1 MLGITSLS
9 LERQR
14 QSMIRGKTDSDKL
27 VPVQY
32 ITSTFFSSFLLSFSG
47 GLRDLLILG
56 CCETCLFLIWVGW
69 LPCADLRAQPLH
81 S

>member
-32 ITSTFFSSFLLSFSG
+32 ITSTFF
-47 GLRDLLILG
+47 
-56 CCETCLFLIWVGW
+56 LFFFFEFQWG
-69 LPCADLRAQPLH
+69 AA
-81 S
+81 